1 MIILPSVNVGNLN
14 SSSLNSDQLVYHVES
29 RNIYC
34 YPGVGST
41 ITDLRKINTNGTLS
55 NITYSSSDKSLA
67 TTATSSYIVFN
78 RGFTPVTN
86 QVTFIVAV
94 YLSTVGFGI
103 YPNIFSS
110 DNVSFGGIF
119 IYLASEAVNS
129 INYYISE
136 DSGTNFTEIQDTNIG
151 SLNRIFILAG
161 TINGTVMKL
170 YRNGVLRATNS
181 SHTAGNV
188 TCQSNI
194 HLGKANEAVF
204 DTASGFKFYEAM
216 IYNRALSDNE
226 ILQNYNILK
235 SKYGL

>member
-1 MIILPSVNVGNLN
+1 MIILPSVSAGTSN

-34 YPGVGST
+34 YPGVGSA
-41 ITDLRKINTNGTLS
+41 ISDLRKINTNGILNTM
-55 NITYSSSDKSLA
+55 NYSSSDKSLV
-67 TTATSSYIVFN
+67 TTAGNSYISFN

-86 QVTFIVAV
+86 QVTFIVVV

-119 IYLASEAVNS
+119 IYFASEATNNIS
-129 INYYISE
+129 FYISE
-136 DSGTNFTEIQDTNIG
+136 DSGTNWSEIQDINIG
-151 SLNRIFILAG
+151 SLNRMFILAG
-161 TINGTVMKL
+161 TINGTVMNF
-170 YRNGVLRATNS
+170 YRDGILRATNS

-188 TCQSNI
+188 SCQSDI
-194 HLGKANEAVF
+194 HLGYANEAAF
-204 DTASGFKFYEAM
+204 NTEPNFRFYEAM

-226 ILQNYNILK
+226 ILQNYNTLK